1 MKQLIVMVAAI
12 MLGLQIFVMI
22 AGDQEGSI
30 FSTMREVWV
39 KEIDARNMEEFSGD
53 LT

>member
-12 MLGLQIFVMI
+12 MLGVQLFSMI
-22 AGDQEGSI
+22 AGDQEDSV

-39 KEIDARNMEEFSGD
+39 KEIDARNMDEFPGD
-53 LT
+53 FE